1 MSMQESQAQPP
12 SSPGNGLARIRGLF
26 DRLAALWSTPRVGRV
41 AICSPVVGVIAGLGA
56 VGFLLS
62 LQFMFSVVLGGLLHF
77 HMPPTGEGT
86 AAGDHA
92 TRVPGGWSSWF
103 RRWVG

>member
-1 MSMQESQAQPP
+1 MSQLNSPTP
-12 SSPGNGLARIRGLF
+12 SSPGSGLARIRGLF
-26 DRLAALWSTPRVGRV
+26 DRLAALWSTPQVGRV
-41 AICSPVVGVIAGLGA
+41 AICSPLVGVIAGLGA

-86 AAGDHA
+86 PQEISYPSPWWL
-92 TRVPGGWSSWF
+92 V
-103 RRWVG
+103 VLV